1 MDWRSIVLFA
11 VIIFALFWLIMRLRG
26 NVRNP
31 AKLQMAMDMIAALN
45 DDLKII
51 RQKES
56 APEDLKKFKVSNWKL
71 YQMHLDFLE
80 KEYIEPLKS
89 SFDLMTEYNNK
100 LLQMKISS
108 DNAKPQIDLENLK
121 TVVVKGRA
129 GLAKWIQANV
139 SREATRGLFSW
150 RN

>member
-51 RQKES
+51 RQKET

-71 YQMHLDFLE
+71 YQLHLDFLE

-100 LLQMKISS
+100 LVQMKINS
-108 DNAKPQIDLENLK
+108 DSAKPQIDLENLK

-129 GLAKWIQANV
+129 GLAKWIQENV
-139 SREATRGLFSW
+139 NREATRGLFSW